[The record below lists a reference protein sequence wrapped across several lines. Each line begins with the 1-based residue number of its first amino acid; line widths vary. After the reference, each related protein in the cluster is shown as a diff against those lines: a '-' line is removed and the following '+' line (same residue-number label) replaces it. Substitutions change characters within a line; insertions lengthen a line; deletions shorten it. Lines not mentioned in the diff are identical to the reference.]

1 MTHDTAEFAVES
13 LRRWERLWGQRH
25 YPPANRLRVC
35 AAGGGSNGSRNRAWQ
50 YNRQPFSERSNL
62 AVTGCHNPPGSSPWN
77 KIEQRMFSFSS
88 LHWQGQPLVSY
99 ETVVNL
105 IASTRTKSGLRVR
118 AQLDTKFYE
127 AGVKISDQEMKRLN
141 RRPHTTHPAWNYTIA
156 ARVHDHEK

>member
-13 LRRWERLWGQRH
+13 LRRWGRLWGQRH

-50 YNRQPFSERSNL
+50 YYQQPFSERSNL
-62 AVTGCHNPPGSSPWN
+62 AVTGCHYPPGSSPWN

-105 IASTRTKSGLRVR
+105 IATTRTNSGLRVR

-156 ARVHDHEK
+156 PRVHGHKK

>member
-1 MTHDTAEFAVES
+1 
-13 LRRWERLWGQRH
+13 
-25 YPPANRLRVC
+25 
-35 AAGGGSNGSRNRAWQ
+35 
-50 YNRQPFSERSNL
+50 
-62 AVTGCHNPPGSSPWN
+62 
-77 KIEQRMFSFSS
+77 MFSFSS